1 VIDFSVLQQGLAM
14 LASPWVF
21 LALSA
26 GLAGGI
32 LIGALPGLTA
42 TMAVA
47 VLAPFTFLWTP
58 LSVFRFC

>member
-1 VIDFSVLQQGLAM
+1 MIDFSVLQQGLAM

-47 VLAPFTFLWTP
+47 VLAPFTFFMDATIGIP
-58 LSVFRFC
+58 FC